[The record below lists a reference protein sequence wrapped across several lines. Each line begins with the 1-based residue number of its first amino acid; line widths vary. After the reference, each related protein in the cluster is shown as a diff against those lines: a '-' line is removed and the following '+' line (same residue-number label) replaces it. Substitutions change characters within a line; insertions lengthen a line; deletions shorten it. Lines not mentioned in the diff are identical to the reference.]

1 MKKLF
6 PIIIFVLLVGG
17 IAASLIYVFTEINP
31 IDDTKRLYINCDG
44 KNEKYNLYLNDKI
57 LAFKED
63 NNCELELSVRD
74 IERSML
80 KLKSNKIVYYVNPE
94 GEIDDTGSYYDI
106 VVEPNNKLIIYG
118 KDKTTKF
125 TFQYK

>member
-1 MKKLF
+1 MKKIF

-17 IAASLIYVFTEINP
+17 IAASLIYVFMEINP
-31 IDDTKRLYINCDG
+31 IEDTKRLYINCDG
-44 KNEKYNLYLNDKI
+44 KNEKYDLYLNDK
-57 LAFKED
+57 LLVFKED
-63 NNCELELSVRD
+63 ENCELELSVRD

-94 GEIDDTGSYYDI
+94 GEIDDTGSYNDI
-106 VVEPNNKLIIYG
+106 VVEANNKLIIYG
-118 KDKTTKF
+118 KDKSTKF